1 MARMKLEFLLAVLL
15 YAAILLATGLFF
27 PKKFGG
33 LEAFFLASR
42 RLGAPRIAFSLCAG
56 WVGAASLFV
65 STDQAFREGV
75 SAYWIIGLPAVVT
88 LLLFLPLAGVIR
100 KLAGST
106 ISDAMEAR
114 YGGAARAMTTVL
126 IVWYMMV
133 LAASQMVA
141 AGKFLEAFLGS
152 SYLVS
157 LSVAVAVVMIYL
169 GAGGF
174 LSVIRTQTVQF
185 FLLVAGVLALTVS
198 LGLRS
203 SWSDVKTLA
212 GVRAG
217 AGYFDFLAHADRNAL
232 VSLSFVLAWTISPIA
247 WQRIQAARTPSAARR
262 GVASAAVLLA
272 LFYAGIVLAGMLFL
286 PLFPGPNPGSP
297 LISEYIALKT
307 GALLGS
313 LIFVAVLAAVLSTMA
328 GAINSGAFSLTADLL
343 RYSGRPADDSRA
355 VALGRTATL
364 LIGVGAFLVATRF
377 QDILKTLGLASKIM
391 AEGLF
396 IPGLAA
402 VIMKRRAPLAGLLS
416 LAGGGG
422 YALLCFF
429 AEAGFPLLPVP
440 AWPRSLPL
448 GLALSAG
455 GFVIGLL
462 LERLKRP
469 GPGRTGAGA

>member
-15 YAAILLATGLFF
+15 YAAILLATGLLF

-56 WVGAASLFV
+56 WVGAASLLV

-88 LLLFLPLAGVIR
+88 LVLFLPLAGVIR

-141 AGKFLEAFLGS
+141 AGKFLEAFLGT

-307 GALLGS
+307 GALLGG

-402 VIMKRRAPLAGLLS
+402 VIMKRRAPLAGLMS

-469 GPGRTGAGA
+469 GPGRTGARA

>member
-15 YAAILLATGLFF
+15 YAAILLATGLLF

-56 WVGAASLFV
+56 WVGAASLLV

-88 LLLFLPLAGVIR
+88 LVLFLPLAGVIR

-141 AGKFLEAFLGS
+141 AGKFLEAFLGT

-212 GVRAG
+212 GVWAG

-307 GALLGS
+307 GALLGG

-402 VIMKRRAPLAGLLS
+402 VIMKRRAPLAGLFS

-469 GPGRTGAGA
+469 GPGRTGARA

>member
-1 MARMKLEFLLAVLL
+1 MARMKVEFLLAVLL
-15 YAAILLATGLFF
+15 YAGLLLGVGLLF

-56 WVGAASLFV
+56 WVGAASLLV
-65 STDQAFREGV
+65 STDQAFREGI
-75 SAYWIIGLPAVVT
+75 SAYWIIGLPAVAT
-88 LLLFLPLAGVIR
+88 LLLFLPLARVIR
-100 KLAGST
+100 NLAGLT

-114 YGGAARAMTTVL
+114 YGSAARAMTTVL

-141 AGKFLEAFLGS
+141 AGKFLETFLGTP
-152 SYLVS
+152 YLVS

-185 FLLVAGVLALTVS
+185 FLLVAGILALTIS

-203 SWSDVKTLA
+203 GWSDVKTLA
-212 GVRAG
+212 RAQAG
-217 AGYFDFLAHADRNAL
+217 PGYFDFLAHADRNAL
-232 VSLSFVLAWTISPIA
+232 VALSFVLAWTISPIA
-247 WQRIQAARTPSAARR
+247 WQRIQAARTAGAARR

-272 LFYAGIVLAGMLFL
+272 VFYAGIVLAGMLFL
-286 PLFPGPNPGSP
+286 AVFPGSNPGAP
-297 LISEYIALKT
+297 LVSEYIAIKT
-307 GALLGS
+307 GALLGG

-328 GAINSGAFSLTADLL
+328 GAINSGAFSLTRDLL
-343 RYSGRPADDSRA
+343 RWAGRPADDARS
-355 VALGRTATL
+355 VALGRMTTF
-364 LIGVGAFLVATRF
+364 LIGAGAFLVATRF

-391 AEGLF
+391 AEVLF

-402 VIMKRRAPLAGLLS
+402 VLMKRRAPLAGLLS

-422 YALLCFF
+422 YALLCFL
-429 AEAGFPLLPVP
+429 AEAGFPVLPVP

-455 GFVIGLL
+455 GFGIGLL
-462 LERLKRP
+462 LDVLKRP
-469 GPGRTGAGA
+469 GPGRTAG

>member
-1 MARMKLEFLLAVLL
+1 MKLEFLLAVLV
-15 YAAILLATGLFF
+15 YAGLLLGTGLLF
-27 PKKFGG
+27 PKKFGD

-56 WVGAASLFV
+56 WVGAASLLV
-65 STDQAFREGV
+65 STDQAFREGI

-88 LLLFLPLAGVIR
+88 LLLFLPLARVIR
-100 KLAGST
+100 NLAGST

-141 AGKFLEAFLGS
+141 AGKFLETFLGT
-152 SYLVS
+152 SYLAS
-157 LSVAVAVVMIYL
+157 LSVAVPVVMIYL

-203 SWSDVKTLA
+203 GWSDVKALA
-212 GVRAG
+212 RAQTG
-217 AGYFDFLAHADRNAL
+217 SGYFDFLAHADRNAL
-232 VSLSFVLAWTISPIA
+232 VALSFVLAWTISPIA
-247 WQRIQAARTPSAARR
+247 WQRIQAARTPGAARR
-262 GVASAAVLLA
+262 GVASAAVVLA
-272 LFYAGIVLAGMLFL
+272 LFYAGIVLAGLLFL
-286 PLFPGPNPGSP
+286 PVFPGPNPGTP

-307 GALLGS
+307 GALLGG

-328 GAINSGAFSLTADLL
+328 GAINSGAFSLTRDLL
-343 RYSGRPADDSRA
+343 RWGGRSPDDPRA

-364 LIGVGAFLVATRF
+364 LIGAGAFLAATRF

-402 VIMKRRAPLAGLLS
+402 VLMKRRAPLAGLLS

-429 AEAGFPLLPVP
+429 AEAGFPLFPVP

-455 GFVIGLL
+455 GFGIGLL
-462 LERLKRP
+462 LEALRRP
-469 GPGRTGAGA
+469 GPGPTRA